1 MTVQSYPQTA
11 VALPPA
17 TLPLG
22 ALAQSGL
29 NPRARFDKA
38 AIAELAQSIL
48 EQGVLQNLV
57 VRPYPEPE
65 GVWQVVAGE
74 RRYRALQRL
83 LVEGKID
90 EAYPVPVV
98 VREVDDHELL
108 LLATTENVQRQD
120 MTPLE
125 EADAFAKL
133 MALGDTEEGIAL
145 RTGVAVSTVKLRL
158 KLASGL
164 CADARRALE
173 AEQLTLSQAQA
184 LLLASKG
191 MQKELLPRILESDYG
206 PKDIKRLLTQDKV
219 PVGRNVFPLKAYT
232 DAKGSITRDIFQPEH
247 PGWFDD
253 RELFIRLQN
262 EVVEQ
267 KMAAYQE
274 QGLAVEVTRYF
285 MPYQY
290 TEGEGVVVVLNDY
303 DFSVEFKEEFVKRP
317 EPEPTS
323 ASTTQTGSEAKPK
336 ENRRSNEWEA
346 TTLTRALHIE
356 AAKDFRLCLVLNIM
370 ALLGVRGF
378 DLKREEGKLVE
389 RGPNN
394 RIVSKELRTSFQND
408 LSRLT
413 EGFEGSGLSLG
424 HPRGN
429 EEAYPPTLDAHGEG
443 VTHIFHTLRAMSDV
457 ELHALFSRLTALTIS
472 HTDSDALWN
481 TEVKKL
487 VARATGLDVAEH
499 FDASNPDYLALHTK
513 AELGELAQMAGVA
526 LDVTTLKK
534 QTAVEY
540 LSQHEK
546 VRAFVP
552 QRLRPKEAAR
562 TPEQD
567 G

>member
-11 VALPPA
+11 VALPLA
-17 TLPLG
+17 TLPLS
-22 ALAQSGL
+22 ALTQSGL
-29 NPRARFDKA
+29 NPRTRFDEA

-57 VRPYPEPE
+57 VRPHPEHE

-74 RRYRALQRL
+74 RRYHALQHL

-90 EAYPVPVV
+90 EVYPVPVV

-108 LLATTENVQRQD
+108 LLATAENVQRQD

-158 KLASGL
+158 KLTSGL
-164 CADARRALE
+164 CADARRALS

-191 MQKELLPRILESDYG
+191 LQKELLPRILESDYG

-232 DAKGSITRDIFQPEH
+232 DAKGSITRDIFQSEH

-262 EVVEQ
+262 EAVEE
-267 KMAAYQE
+267 KLAAYRE

-285 MPYQY
+285 MPYGY
-290 TEGEGVVVVLNDY
+290 TEGEGVVIVLNDY
-303 DFSVEFKEEFVKRP
+303 DVSVEFKERLVRRS
-317 EPEPTS
+317 EPKPTS
-323 ASTTQTGSEAKPK
+323 TSTTQTGGETKPK
-336 ENRRSNEWEA
+336 ENRRRNEWEA
-346 TTLTRALHIE
+346 TTLTRALHVE

-370 ALLGVRGF
+370 ALLSVKGF
-378 DLKREEGKLVE
+378 DLRREDVSAE
-389 RGPNN
+389 RGRAN
-394 RIVSKELRTSFQND
+394 RIVSEELRQAFEND
-408 LSRLT
+408 LSRLID
-413 EGFEGSGLSLG
+413 GFEGPGLNLG
-424 HPRGN
+424 HLRGN
-429 EEAYPPTLDAHGEG
+429 EEPYPPTLDAYGEG
-443 VTHIFHTLRAMSDV
+443 IAHIFDTLRDMSD
-457 ELHALFSRLTALTIS
+457 EDLQALFSKLTALAIS
-472 HTDSDALWN
+472 HMNSDTLWN

-487 VARATGLDVAEH
+487 VAGATKLNVAEH
-499 FDASNPDYLALHTK
+499 FDASSPEYLALHTK
-513 AELGELAQMAGVA
+513 AELGELARNARVA

-552 QRLRPKEAAR
+552 ERLRFGAAAAV
-562 TPEQD
+562 PEQ
-567 G
+567 GK

>member
-11 VALPPA
+11 VALPLA

-22 ALAQSGL
+22 ALTQSGL
-29 NPRARFDKA
+29 NPRTRFDEA
-38 AIAELAQSIL
+38 AITELAQSIL

-57 VRPYPEPE
+57 VRPHPDQE

-74 RRYRALQRL
+74 RRYRALQSL
-83 LVEGKID
+83 LAEGKVD

-98 VREVDDHELL
+98 LREVDDHELL
-108 LLATTENVQRQD
+108 LLATAENVQRQD

-145 RTGVAVSTVKLRL
+145 RTGVAVSTVRLRL

-191 MQKELLPRILESDYG
+191 LQKELLPRILENDYG

-262 EVVEQ
+262 EAVEE

-285 MPYQY
+285 MPYGY
-290 TEGEGVVVVLNDY
+290 TEGEGIVIVLNDY
-303 DFSVEFKEEFVKRP
+303 DVSVEFKEGFVKRP
-317 EPEPTS
+317 EPRPTS
-323 ASTTQTGSEAKPK
+323 TSTTQTGGEAKPK
-336 ENRRSNEWEA
+336 ENRRRKAWEA

-356 AAKDFRLCLVLNIM
+356 AAKDFRLCLVLNVM
-370 ALLGVRGF
+370 ALLSVKGF
-378 DLKREEGKLVE
+378 DLRREDGSAE
-389 RGPNN
+389 RGPAN
-394 RIVSKELRTSFQND
+394 RIVSEELRQAFGND

-413 EGFEGSGLSLG
+413 EGFEGPGLSLG

-429 EEAYPPTLDAHGEG
+429 EEPYLPTLDAHGEG
-443 VTHIFHTLRAMSDV
+443 VTHIFNALSAMHDE
-457 ELHALFSRLTALTIS
+457 ELQAIFSRLTALTIS
-472 HTDSDALWN
+472 HTNSDALWN

-487 VARATGLDVAEH
+487 VASATNLDVAEH
-499 FDASNPDYLALHTK
+499 FDASNPVYLALHTK
-513 AELGELAQMAGVA
+513 AELGELAQTAGVA

-546 VRAFVP
+546 IRAFVP
-552 QRLRPKEAAR
+552 KRLRLEAVGV
-562 TPEQD
+562 PEQD
-567 G
+567 E

>member
-1 MTVQSYPQTA
+1 MTAQTYPPQA
-11 VALPPA
+11 VTTSPLP
-17 TLPLG
+17 TLPLST
-22 ALAQSGL
+22 LTTSGL
-29 NPRARFDKA
+29 NPRAHFDEA
-38 AIAELAQSIL
+38 ATTELAQSIL

-57 VRPYPEPE
+57 VRPHPEEE
-65 GVWQVVAGE
+65 GVWQLVAGE
-74 RRYRALQRL
+74 RRYRALQHL
-83 LVEGKID
+83 LAEGKVD
-90 EAYPVPVV
+90 ADYPVPVV

-108 LLATTENVQRQD
+108 LLATAENVQRQD

-145 RTGVAVSTVKLRL
+145 RTGVAVSTVRLRL

-191 MQKELLPRILESDYG
+191 LQKELLPRILENDYS

-219 PVGRNVFPLKAYT
+219 PVGRNVFPLEAYT
-232 DAKGSITRDIFQPEH
+232 DAKGSITRDIFQSEH

-262 EVVEQ
+262 EAVEQ

-274 QGLAVEVTRYF
+274 QGLEVEVTRYF

-290 TEGEGVVVVLNDY
+290 VEGEGVVIVLNDY
-303 DFSVEFKEEFVKRP
+303 DVSVEFKEGFVKRP
-317 EPEPTS
+317 EPRPTS
-323 ASTTQTGSEAKPK
+323 SPVTQTGGETKPK
-336 ENRRSNEWEA
+336 ENRRRNEWEA
-346 TTLTRALHIE
+346 TTLTRALHVE
-356 AAKDFRLCLVLNIM
+356 AAKNFRLCLVLNIM

-378 DLKREEGKLVE
+378 DLKREEGKAAQP
-389 RGPNN
+389 GPAN
-394 RIVSKELRTSFQND
+394 RIVSEELRASFEND

-413 EGFEGSGLSLG
+413 EGFEGPELSLG

-429 EEAYPPTLDAHGEG
+429 AEPYPPTLEAHGEG
-443 VTHIFHTLRAMSDV
+443 VTHIFDTLRDMSD
-457 ELHALFSRLTALTIS
+457 EDLQALFSRLTALTIS
-472 HTDSDALWN
+472 HTNSDALWN

-499 FDASNPDYLALHTK
+499 FDASDPEYLALHTK
-513 AELGELAQMAGVA
+513 AELGELARNAGVA

-534 QTAVEY
+534 QVAVEY

-552 QRLRPKEAAR
+552 ERLRLEAVSV
-562 TPEQD
+562 PEQD
-567 G
+567 E

>member
-11 VALPPA
+11 VALPPP

-22 ALAQSGL
+22 ALTPSGL
-29 NPRARFDKA
+29 NPRTRFDEA
-38 AIAELAQSIL
+38 ATTELAQSIL

-57 VRPYPEPE
+57 VRPHPELE
-65 GVWQVVAGE
+65 GIWQVVAGE
-74 RRYRALQRL
+74 RRYRALQSL
-83 LVEGKID
+83 LADGKID
-90 EAYPVPVV
+90 ADYPVPVV

-108 LLATTENVQRQD
+108 LLATAENVQRQD
-120 MTPLE
+120 MTALE

-145 RTGVAVSTVKLRL
+145 RTGVAVSTVRLRL

-191 MQKELLPRILESDYG
+191 LQKELLPRILENDYG

-219 PVGRNVFPLKAYT
+219 PVGRNIFPLKVYT

-262 EVVEQ
+262 EAVEE
-267 KMAAYQE
+267 KMAAYRE

-285 MPYQY
+285 MPYGY
-290 TEGEGVVVVLNDY
+290 TEGEGVVIVLNDY
-303 DFSVEFKEEFVKRP
+303 DFSVEFKEGLVKRP
-317 EPEPTS
+317 EPKPTASS
-323 ASTTQTGSEAKPK
+323 ATQTGGEVEPK
-336 ENRRSNEWEA
+336 ENRRRNEWEA
-346 TTLTRALHIE
+346 TTLTRALHVE
-356 AAKDFRLCLVLNIM
+356 AAKDFRLCLVLNVM

-378 DLKREEGKLVE
+378 DLKWEEGKAAQL
-389 RGPNN
+389 GPAN
-394 RIVSKELRTSFQND
+394 RIVSDELRQAFEND

-413 EGFEGSGLSLG
+413 EGFEGPGLSLG

-429 EEAYPPTLDAHGEG
+429 AEPYPPTLEAHGEG
-443 VTHIFHTLRAMSDV
+443 VTHIFNTLRDMSD
-457 ELHALFSRLTALTIS
+457 EDLQALFSRLTALTIS
-472 HTDSDALWN
+472 HTNSDALWN

-487 VARATGLDVAEH
+487 VARATDFDITKH
-499 FDASNPDYLALHTK
+499 FDASDPTYLALHTK
-513 AELGELAQMAGVA
+513 TELGELAHRVGVA

-534 QTAVEY
+534 QVAVEY

-546 VRAFVP
+546 VRAFMP
-552 QRLRPKEAAR
+552 ERLRLEAVGV
-562 TPEQD
+562 PEQD
-567 G
+567 E